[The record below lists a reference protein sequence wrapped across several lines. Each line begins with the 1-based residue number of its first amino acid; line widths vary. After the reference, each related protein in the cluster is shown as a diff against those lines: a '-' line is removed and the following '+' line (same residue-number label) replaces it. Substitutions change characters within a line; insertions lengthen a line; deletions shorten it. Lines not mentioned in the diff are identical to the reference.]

1 MGNDRLKQI
10 SRNLSTLLVKEAQQL
25 FWNIDEFAKVSDVAL
40 LYNIQNWGASRKPH
54 RITAYELE
62 MAATMSIR
70 EDGTHRF
77 QMCSYPDGVYIRK
90 TFNEQK
96 LRPRGS

>member
-1 MGNDRLKQI
+1 MGNDRLEQI

-40 LYNIQNWGASRKPH
+40 LYNIQNWGANRKPH

-70 EDGTHRF
+70 ENGTHRF